1 LKLKISNK
9 NKLSNKLLGFLPIL
23 KSSFEEIDEIVKG
36 MEKENPFLNVRYNKF
51 ITFSNYVQNSS
62 TDMIENRL
70 LNNTSL
76 YEDLKNQIES
86 SHFFPTNKSKKIAF
100 KILED
105 ITNEGFF
112 EGDEKVIAK
121 ELNVSVED
129 VEKIRRRF
137 STLEPF
143 GVGAKDMKESFLFQL
158 ENFEIEDKLY
168 RFVYELIEHF
178 EYIENYQNEEL
189 FAEALNIIKQL
200 NVIPAMKYMDSEYI
214 IPDIIILNKDGNLEI
229 KLNDDYYPAIEI
241 KETSNLDKFAKEK
254 LKEAK
259 SLIEALELRKST
271 LYKIAMM
278 IVELQYDFFMGGVIR
293 PMKLQDV
300 AEELGYAQSTISRAI
315 SNKYILCDKGLV
327 PIKYFFSKALDEN
340 TSNREIKNYILELIK
355 KEDKNKPLND
365 EKITELVKNK
375 FNIKIVRRTISK
387 YREEIGIATS
397 RQRKRDYKLQGE
409 IK

>member
-1 LKLKISNK
+1 MKLKIANK

-36 MEKENPFLNVRYNKF
+36 VEKENPFINVRYKKF
-51 ITFSNYVQNSS
+51 VTFSNYVQNSS
-62 TDMIENRL
+62 SEVIENRL

-76 YEDLKNQIES
+76 YEDLKNQIEA
-86 SHFFPTNKSKKIAF
+86 SHFFPTQKSKKIAL

-112 EGDEKVIAK
+112 EGDEKIIAK
-121 ELNVSVED
+121 ELGVE
-129 VEKIRRRF
+129 VEEIEKIRLRF
-137 STLEPF
+137 SSLEPP
-143 GVGAKDMKESFLFQL
+143 GVGAKDMKESFLFQI
-158 ENFEIEDKLY
+158 ENFDIDDKLY
-168 RFVYELIEHF
+168 RFLIEVIEHF
-178 EYIENYQNEEL
+178 EYIENYQNEPL
-189 FAEALNIIKQL
+189 FKDALNIIKQL

-241 KETSNLDKFAKEK
+241 KNTKNLDKFAKEK

-278 IVELQYDFFMGGVIR
+278 IVELQYDFFTGGVIR

-300 AEELGYAQSTISRAI
+300 ADELGYAQSTISRAI

-327 PIKYFFSKALDEN
+327 PIKYFFSKAIDEN
-340 TSNREIKNYILELIK
+340 TSNREIKNYILELVK
-355 KEDKNKPLND
+355 NEDRNKPLND
-365 EKITELVKNK
+365 EKITEFVKDK
-375 FNIKIVRRTISK
+375 FGIQIVRRTISK

-397 RQRKRDYKLQGE
+397 RQRKRDYKLKGE
-409 IK
+409 

>member
-1 LKLKISNK
+1 LKLKITNK

-36 MEKENPFLNVRYNKF
+36 VEKENPFINVRYKKF
-51 ITFSNYVQNSS
+51 VTFSNYVQNSS
-62 TDMIENRL
+62 SEVIENRL

-76 YEDLKNQIES
+76 YEDLKNQIEA
-86 SHFFPTNKSKKIAF
+86 SHFFPTQKSKKIAL

-112 EGDEKVIAK
+112 EGDEKIIAK
-121 ELNVSVED
+121 ELGVE
-129 VEKIRRRF
+129 VEEIEKIRLRF
-137 STLEPF
+137 SSLEPP
-143 GVGAKDMKESFLFQL
+143 GVGAKDMKESFLFQI
-158 ENFEIEDKLY
+158 ENFDIDDKLY
-168 RFVYELIEHF
+168 RFLIEVIEHF
-178 EYIENYQNEEL
+178 EYIENYQNEPL
-189 FAEALNIIKQL
+189 FKDALNIIKQL

-241 KETSNLDKFAKEK
+241 KNTKNLDKFAKEK

-278 IVELQYDFFMGGVIR
+278 IVELQYDFFTGGVIR

-300 AEELGYAQSTISRAI
+300 ADELGYAQSTISRAI

-327 PIKYFFSKALDEN
+327 PIKYFFSKAIDEN
-340 TSNREIKNYILELIK
+340 TSNREIKNYILELVK
-355 KEDKNKPLND
+355 NEDKNKPLND
-365 EKITELVKNK
+365 EKITELVKEK
-375 FNIKIVRRTISK
+375 FKIQIVRRTISK
-387 YREEIGIATS
+387 YREELKIPTS
-397 RQRKRDYKLQGE
+397 RQRKREYKLKGV
-409 IK
+409 I